1 MKTETKYKKLLSILQ
16 NLQNA
21 VIAYSGGVDSSF
33 LLYAAASFYRTNTK
47 TAIVH
52 LDTMFKNDFNF
63 ALSFAQKLDVQL
75 TIIPVQLREKTEFE
89 FNYSNRCYFCKHII
103 FSAITKKFS
112 NLDSVSIIDGTNYDD
127 KNEFR
132 PGRKAMKQFNIISP
146 LEEAKLTKK
155 EIRKLSKQF
164 NLSIYK
170 KESNTCLLTRFPH
183 NFQITKNNLKRIEK
197 MENFIRKHKNFSK
210 LRVRYIKN
218 NIINIETTKKDLSFF
233 QNKDFLNNLQ
243 KQARN
248 LQFSINKI
256 LEGSCE
262 SR

>member
-1 MKTETKYKKLLSILQ
+1 LKTETKYKKLLSILQ
-16 NLQNA
+16 NLKNT

-33 LLYAAASFYRTNTK
+33 LLYTASSVYGRNTK

-63 ALSFAQKLDVQL
+63 ALSFAKKLNVQL
-75 TIIPVQLREKTEFE
+75 TIIPIQLSEKKEFK

-103 FSAITKKFS
+103 FSTITTKFS
-112 NLDSVSIIDGTNYDD
+112 NVNNVSIIDGTNYDD
-127 KNEFR
+127 KDEFR
-132 PGRKAMKQFNIISP
+132 PGREAMKQFNIISP

-164 NLSIYK
+164 NLPIYE

-183 NFQITKNNLKRIEK
+183 NFQITKNNLSRIEK
-197 MENFIRKHKNFSK
+197 MENFIRKHKKFSK

-233 QNKDFLNNLQ
+233 QNKNFLNILQ
-243 KQARN
+243 KQAHN